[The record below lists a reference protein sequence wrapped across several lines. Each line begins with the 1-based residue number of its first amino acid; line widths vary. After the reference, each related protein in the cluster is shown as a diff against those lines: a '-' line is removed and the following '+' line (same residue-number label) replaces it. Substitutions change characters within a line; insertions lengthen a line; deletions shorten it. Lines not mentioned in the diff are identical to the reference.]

1 MWVRQVQA
9 GLPARSLLHP
19 SDPANAVEADSN
31 PWPTAAVSPFVQGVP
46 PARRKGYV
54 REGLSRDNVRAGLS
68 RGEWRC

>member
-31 PWPTAAVSPFVQGVP
+31 PWPTAAVSPFVQ
-46 PARRKGYV
+46 AFRQ
-54 REGLSRDNVRAGLS
+54 
-68 RGEWRC
+68 RGEKGMSAKVCLGITFERD